1 MRDIMKKIVVI
12 GFYGESNTGKT
23 TLIVDLIKQLT
34 SDSYN
39 VATIKITDKNIGIDK
54 EGKDTWKHAE
64 AGANLVVFK
73 TPIETDYI
81 VKQTQTEKEII
92 AKIDQMGNYDI
103 IIVEGSKEK
112 EIPKIRIGNI
122 KERENTIFT
131 YSDDFQQLINFIKK
145 QMEE

>member
-1 MRDIMKKIVVI
+1 MMKKPVII

-23 TLIVDLIKQLT
+23 TLISDLIKQLSIKT
-34 SDSYN
+34 YKI
-39 VATIKITDKNIGIDK
+39 ATVKITDKNIGIDT

-81 VKQTQTEKEII
+81 VKQNQTENEII
-92 AKIDQMGNYDI
+92 AQIKQIGNFDI
-103 IIVEGSKEK
+103 ILVEGSKEK

-122 KERENTIFT
+122 GERENTIFT
-131 YSDDFQQLINFIKK
+131 YSNDFEKLLDFIKQK
-145 QMEE
+145 MEE

>member
-1 MRDIMKKIVVI
+1 MMKKPAII

-23 TLIVDLIKQLT
+23 TLLADLIKQLK
-34 SDSYN
+34 SESYN
-39 VATIKITDKNIGIDK
+39 VATVKITDKNISIDK

-64 AGANLVVFK
+64 AGSRLVVFK

-81 VKQTQTEKEII
+81 VKQSQTEKEIV
-92 AKIDQMGNYDI
+92 DQIEQIGTYDI
-103 IIVEGSKEK
+103 ILIEGSKEK

-122 KERENTIFT
+122 DERENTIFT
-131 YSDDFQQLINFIKK
+131 YSNDFQKLMDFIKE

>member
-1 MRDIMKKIVVI
+1 MKKPVII

-64 AGANLVVFK
+64 AGATLVVFK